1 VSGVKRNIVV
11 FALMVVV
18 VAGLLMLAKH
28 RLGSRITPSTGPAG
42 TAAASTPGHD
52 APDFVLTDL
61 QGHTVKL
68 SDLRGKAVVL
78 NFWATWCPPCKEEI
92 PWLVDLQKRYGGQ
105 GLQIVGIN
113 MDDGDPKDVVKFAA
127 ENSINYPIL
136 FGQDKVADLYGGI
149 EYLPTTFYIDRNG
162 VVLDRVFGQPE
173 RAEIEKNIQR
183 VIATTAKPVSQP
195 ARPAGSAA
203 LPVSELAEIR

>member
-1 VSGVKRNIVV
+1 MPH
-11 FALMVVV
+11 A
-18 VAGLLMLAKH
+18 
-28 RLGSRITPSTGPAG
+28 GPAG
-42 TAAASTPGHD
+42 SAAASTGHD

-61 QGHTVKL
+61 QGHNVKL

-78 NFWATWCPPCKEEI
+78 NFWATWCPPCKAEI
-92 PWLVDLQKRYGGQ
+92 PWFIEMQKRYGAQ

-127 ENSINYPIL
+127 ENSINYPVL

-149 EYLPTTFYIDRNG
+149 DYLPTTFYIDRNG

-173 RAEIEKNIQR
+173 REEIEKNIQR
-183 VIATTAKPVSQP
+183 AIATTAKPVSYHAP
-195 ARPAGSAA
+195 ARAPAVGSAA
-203 LPVSELAEIR
+203 LSVQRYPSRS

>member
-1 VSGVKRNIVV
+1 LKRNIVV
-11 FALMVVV
+11 FALMVVA
-18 VAGLLMLAKH
+18 VAGLLMLAKY
-28 RLGSRITPSTGPAG
+28 RLGLRPTHSTGLAG
-42 TAAASTPGHD
+42 TAAASTAGHD

-92 PWLVDLQKRYGGQ
+92 PWLVDLQKRYGSQ

-136 FGQDKVADLYGGI
+136 YGQDKVADLYGGI
-149 EYLPTTFYIDRNG
+149 DYLPTTFYIDRNG

-173 RAEIEKNIQR
+173 RGEIEKNIQR
-183 VIATTAKPVSQP
+183 AIATTAKPVS
-195 ARPAGSAA
+195 
-203 LPVSELAEIR
+203 